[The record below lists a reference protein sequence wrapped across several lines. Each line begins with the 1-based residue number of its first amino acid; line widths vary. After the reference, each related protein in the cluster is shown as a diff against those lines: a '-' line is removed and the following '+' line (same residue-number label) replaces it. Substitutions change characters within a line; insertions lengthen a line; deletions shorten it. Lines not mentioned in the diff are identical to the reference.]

1 MNNMM
6 LNVPE
11 IYESTIHTCIK
22 KTKKKISQTFIAG
35 AFAGA
40 FIALGGFG
48 AAMGSHAIENFSL
61 AKLAAGLIFP
71 VGLMLVLLCGAEL
84 FTGNS
89 LLIIPLVEKKI
100 TISSLLKNWTI
111 VYLSNF
117 VGAFIIVL
125 LIFYSGLLGSNH
137 DALGGYAIKIAAYKC
152 NLSFTNA
159 LASGILCNF
168 IVTLTVWASYA
179 AKDVVSKIAV
189 VWFPIMTFVVCG
201 FEHSVANMYYLFVGL
216 LAKGNL
222 AYVNAS
228 HVSQAGINSINMTSI
243 IKNLIPVTIGNIIG
257 GAVFVG
263 LAFWVMLKY
272 NYPKSSLVIDTD
284 NFSK

>member
-1 MNNMM
+1 M
-6 LNVPE
+6 LGVSE

-22 KTKKKISQTFIAG
+22 KTKKKSSQTFIAG

-40 FIALGGFG
+40 FIAMGAFG
-48 AAMGSHAIENFSL
+48 AAMGSHAIENYSL

-71 VGLMLVLLCGAEL
+71 VGLMLVLICGAEL

-89 LLIIPLVEKKI
+89 LLIIPLIERKI
-100 TISSLLKNWTI
+100 SIKNLLKNWGI
-111 VYLSNF
+111 VYISNF
-117 VGAFIIVL
+117 FGAIIIVA
-125 LIFYSGLLGSNH
+125 LIFFSGLLSSNH
-137 DALGGYAIKIAAYKC
+137 NALGGYAIKVASYKS
-152 NLSFTNA
+152 NLTFVNA
-159 LASGILCNF
+159 ISSGILCNF

-179 AKDVVSKIAV
+179 TKDLLGKIIV

-201 FEHSVANMYYLFVGL
+201 FEHSVANMYYLFIGL
-216 LAKGNL
+216 IAKSNP
-222 AYVNAS
+222 AFVETS
-228 HVSQAGINSINMTSI
+228 HISQAAVDSITITNI

-272 NYPKSSLVIDTD
+272 NR
-284 NFSK
+284 NEN